1 MKLLKSIFVSLI
13 STGSTEECIPAGLP
27 EKYRE
32 HYRIIENTGT
42 CYIKRAVFLSKYE
55 HVWSRKHLLAGL
67 KHLTA
72 SIPHD

>member
-55 HVWSRKHLLAGL
+55 HV
-67 KHLTA
+67 
-72 SIPHD
+72 

>member
-1 MKLLKSIFVSLI
+1 MKLLKSIFLSLI

-42 CYIKRAVFLSKYE
+42 CYIKYTDFHGVNMSSWCYDM
-55 HVWSRKHLLAGL
+55 LL
-67 KHLTA
+67 HQ
-72 SIPHD
+72 

>member
-42 CYIKRAVFLSKYE
+42 CYIKRAVFYLNMNMYDQE
-55 HVWSRKHLLAGL
+55 
-67 KHLTA
+67 
-72 SIPHD
+72 SIY

>member
-42 CYIKRAVFLSKYE
+42 CYIKRAVFYLSMNMYDQE
-55 HVWSRKHLLAGL
+55 
-67 KHLTA
+67 
-72 SIPHD
+72 SIY